1 MAEHTVKK
9 IICQAKHEIY
19 ERDGL
24 DNKELQVAAGW
35 EVWSKMINRIRFGN
49 GVEVSGANKLLQ
61 KQRLSFYAKGYRNIR
76 KVQKRREK

>member
-1 MAEHTVKK
+1 
-9 IICQAKHEIY
+9 
-19 ERDGL
+19 
-24 DNKELQVAAGW
+24 
-35 EVWSKMINRIRFGN
+35 MINRIRFGN